1 MCDKIY
7 EFNKKIQKIIYKKI
21 TEVYDNEYK
30 NLEIY
35 YS

>member
-7 EFNKKIQKIIYKKI
+7 EFNKKIQKIIYKQI